1 MVKIMKPL
9 LKAATAATTGL
20 AVLMLAATPG
30 FADASGGLW
39 RNDHMAWS
47 WMSGMHGMFWPMTIL
62 VIVAILFVAFYL
74 GTHGEGSHEAAA
86 GFARHQPH
94 GSARDILDQRYA
106 RGEID
111 RDDYLD
117 KKRELS

>member
-74 GTHGEGSHEAAA
+74 VTRDEGANEATA
-86 GFARHQPH
+86 GFARRQP
-94 GSARDILDQRYA
+94 
-106 RGEID
+106 RGAP
-111 RDDYLD
+111 RGDYLD
-117 KKRELS
+117 KKRELP